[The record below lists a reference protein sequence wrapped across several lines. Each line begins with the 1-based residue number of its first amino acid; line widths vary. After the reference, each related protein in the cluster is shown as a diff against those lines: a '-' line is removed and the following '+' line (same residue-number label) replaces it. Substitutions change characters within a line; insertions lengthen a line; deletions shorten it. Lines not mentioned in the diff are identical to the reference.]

1 MPDREHHPQGLIK
14 RIFGNLGWLLGGKAA
29 AGVISLVYM
38 IIAARALGPHDY
50 GVLVL
55 IHAYILSVDGL
66 VNFPAWQTVVRY
78 GYRPLREGRFAD
90 VVALMRF
97 TGSVELVIG
106 LFAAA
111 AAALLSGFI
120 GHKLSWPPEAY
131 AFAIPYSLAALANT
145 RSTPAGYLQLV
156 RRFDL
161 LGWHNSVS
169 PAVRLIGAA
178 LEKGRK
184 IDATLTQYLKSIIS
198 VLLTLVLVLA
208 ILDIFGIKT
217 TSFAALLAGAGLAI
231 GAAWSGMLGNFAAG
245 LFLQVLRPY
254 KVGDFINAGGTLGTV
269 KELGLFATT
278 VLTPDNVLTVV
289 GNNKV
294 FADNVQNF
302 SAEPYRR
309 VDCVAKVANSVDV
322 QDAIARLRPAIAAIA
337 NVKDTP
343 APDIEILQ
351 FTPEGPLLCVRPYTH
366 TDHYW
371 QVYFDTH
378 KAIVAT
384 FGAAGYPVP
393 ETPVVHRTV

>member
-1 MPDREHHPQGLIK
+1 MGAGRSHRDKVFQEKGFIMNMEVVWNFLSTQGAD
-14 RIFGNLGWLLGGKAA
+14 FGLKILGA
-29 AGVISLVYM
+29 
-38 IIAARALGPHDY
+38 IAAWVVGRWLIAL
-50 GVLVL
+50 
-55 IHAYILSVDGL
+55 
-66 VNFPAWQTVVRY
+66 
-78 GYRPLREGRFAD
+78 
-90 VVALMRF
+90 
-97 TGSVELVIG
+97 
-106 LFAAA
+106 
-111 AAALLSGFI
+111 
-120 GHKLSWPPEAY
+120 
-131 AFAIPYSLAALANT
+131 
-145 RSTPAGYLQLV
+145 
-156 RRFDL
+156 
-161 LGWHNSVS
+161 
-169 PAVRLIGAA
+169 AVRLIGAA

-294 FADNVQNF
+294 FSDNVQNF

-322 QDAIARLRPAIAAIA
+322 MDAIARLRPVIATIP
-337 NVKDTP
+337 NVKDSP

-371 QVYFDTH
+371 QVYFDTN
-378 KAIVAT
+378 KAIVTT

-393 ETPVVHRTV
+393 ETPLAHRSV

>member
-1 MPDREHHPQGLIK
+1 MNMEVVWNFLSTQGAD
-14 RIFGNLGWLLGGKAA
+14 FGLKILGA
-29 AGVISLVYM
+29 
-38 IIAARALGPHDY
+38 IAAWVVGRW
-50 GVLVL
+50 L
-55 IHAYILSVDGL
+55 IA
-66 VNFPAWQTVVRY
+66 
-78 GYRPLREGRFAD
+78 
-90 VVALMRF
+90 M
-97 TGSVELVIG
+97 
-106 LFAAA
+106 
-111 AAALLSGFI
+111 
-120 GHKLSWPPEAY
+120 
-131 AFAIPYSLAALANT
+131 
-145 RSTPAGYLQLV
+145 
-156 RRFDL
+156 
-161 LGWHNSVS
+161 
-169 PAVRLIGAA
+169 AVRLIGAA
-178 LEKGRK
+178 LEKGKK

-198 VLLTLVLVLA
+198 VLLTLILVLA
-208 ILDIFGIKT
+208 ILDIFGVKT

-294 FADNVQNF
+294 FSDNVQNF
-302 SAEPYRR
+302 SAEPFRR

-322 QDAIARLRPAIAAIA
+322 MDAIARLRPVIAAIP

-371 QVYFDTH
+371 QVYFDTN

-384 FGAAGYPVP
+384 FGAAGYPTP
-393 ETPVVHRTV
+393 ETPMAHRTV